1 MRSKFLFL
9 VTMLFPF
16 SGIGQE
22 NSKTDSLNYYK
33 FHAEAQFDMVGDY
46 ATSVF
51 WLDKAIRLDPKDEEL
66 YLLRAYAKGETNEWN
81 GREADYSLVIMLDPG
96 NVAAYA
102 GRASTRFKLKK
113 YTDAIDDYSWLI
125 DVDPNYYG
133 YFIER
138 GLCRWALNDKEGA
151 CSDYRKAA
159 QLGNSAAYV
168 LVKDHCLE

>member
-16 SGIGQE
+16 IGIGQD
-22 NSKTDSLNYYK
+22 NSKKDSLNYYK
-33 FHAEAQFDMVGDY
+33 FHAEAQLDMVGDY
-46 ATSVF
+46 ATSVS

-66 YLLRAYAKGETNEWN
+66 YLLRAYAKGETNDWN
-81 GREADYSLVIMLDPG
+81 GREDDYSLVIMLDPG